1 MRAHYKRSKHQ
12 ITVAWFRLWLS
23 PAFERATC
31 VPTPEIS
38 DPDGWS
44 RQWTNPATP
53 DVARTAMNLCLESC
67 PVLTECRALVSLG
80 EVPRGVVQAGKA
92 YGLRVGGKRKKV
104 TSGTTDDMTTDEDEA
119 C

>member
-31 VPTPEIS
+31 VPTPDTA

-44 RQWTNPATP
+44 RQWTAPATP
-53 DVARTAMNLCLESC
+53 TDARTAMNLCLETC

-80 EVPRGVVQAGKA
+80 EMPRGVVQAGKA
-92 YGLRVGGKRKKV
+92 YGLRVGGTRKKV
-104 TSGTTDDMTTDEDEA
+104 ASAPTDDTTTKDEA